1 LADTTFAQMKRT
13 CLIEGMGADSADTK
27 MAVWFCL
34 LCVRCNRVSNSLIK
48 NCKKPHHRCGRG
60 RCYLAGCPWLVAHD
74 PGKYITELRVGTA
87 GVSGFASVPDLES
100 VLSKVHGIIRTDRRV
115 FFANSRQLFFPSDLK
130 L

>member
-1 LADTTFAQMKRT
+1 
-13 CLIEGMGADSADTK
+13 
-27 MAVWFCL
+27 
-34 LCVRCNRVSNSLIK
+34 
-48 NCKKPHHRCGRG
+48 
-60 RCYLAGCPWLVAHD
+60 VAHD